1 MINRRL
7 ERVIKKAE
15 REVDIDPKEKHIIKR
30 NIEIEIKYIQQ
41 IIKENPEITEEEL
54 RIKVISQMFEEQRQ
68 FVESAHIS
76 GKYYQIEAI
85 SKLLKD
91 RTLLKELY
99 NKFKDNEEYMQVED
113 KYFKAIVYSSNHK
126 KSCEKALEEALR
138 LFWKFKGK
146 YIEVEREF
154 RKENKSNNKKKKTNK
169 ISSITRIVNA
179 ISMCG
184 DKPTIE
190 AISEILSGMKEISEE
205 ETKKNHIDAMEFI
218 GDKLKRYNLLERYK
232 KENDRNLG
240 TYELGEY
247 TYEVSTKKFTK
258 DEIGIEEFFSR
269 EFLETLELEELSA
282 LSTFW
287 QNRYA
292 KECKYM
298 GEALF
303 AIDTL
308 DLWGKIIQGKKIEIN
323 DKQVGL
329 IYSKKK
335 CLEEVSTMLLRS
347 IGQNH
352 KITSQEDKERGYCIA
367 TGEKEMESILK
378 QESQNYKR
386 IFDSRLRKIPNDL
399 ASDLGLYKS
408 ILNYTDNIYYIR
420 NSNLCSMIRN
430 LIDTKKSL
438 NWGIIED
445 ENDTIESDNYILIGI
460 DFEGLNM
467 PIRLHIKREL
477 LKDVLRTYNGETRI
491 PIYEGASDFV
501 KMNEV
506 LPTNILMPLQRRQK
520 QVLNI
525 KNLEINEQSN
535 NRPLVNHLRFLK
547 DSSKYPEHL
556 KIFDFKLKKKV
567 RPPRKYKDLV
577 TGEYFEKTKA
587 GYVHIDNMGEKCDG
601 YGR

>member
-15 REVDIDPKEKHIIKR
+15 REVYIDPKEKYIIKR

-91 RTLLKELY
+91 RNYLKELY

-154 RKENKSNNKKKKTNK
+154 QKESKSNNKKRKTNK
-169 ISSITRIVNA
+169 IRPVTKIVNA
-179 ISMCG
+179 ISVCG

-190 AISEILSGMKEISEE
+190 AISDILSGVKEISEE
-205 ETKKNHIDAMEFI
+205 ETKENHIKAMEFI
-218 GDKLKRYNLLERYK
+218 CDKFKRYNLLERYK

-258 DEIGIEEFFSR
+258 DEIGIEELFSR
-269 EFLETLELEELSA
+269 EFLETLDLEELSA

-287 QNRYA
+287 QNRYS

-308 DLWGKIIQGKKIEIN
+308 DLWQKIIQGKKIEIN
-323 DKQVGL
+323 DKQVNL

-335 CLEEVSTMLLRS
+335 CLEEVSTMLLKS
-347 IGQNH
+347 IGENN
-352 KITSQEDKERGYCIA
+352 KITNQEDRERGYCIA
-367 TGEKEMESILK
+367 TGEKEMDSVLK
-378 QESQNYKR
+378 QEAKNYKR
-386 IFDSRLRKIPNDL
+386 IFDSRLGNIPNDL

-430 LIDTKKSL
+430 LIDSKKSS
-438 NWGIIED
+438 NWGIIET
-445 ENDTIESDNYILIGI
+445 ENDSVESDKYILIGI
-460 DFEGLNM
+460 DFEGFNM

-477 LKDVLRTYNGETRI
+477 LRDVLKTYNGETKI
-491 PIYEGASDFV
+491 PVYEGADDFV
-501 KMNEV
+501 KWNEL

-520 QVLNI
+520 QVINR
-525 KNLEINEQSN
+525 KNQEVNEQSN

-556 KIFDFKLKKKV
+556 KVYDFKLKKRV
-567 RPPRKYKDLV
+567 RPPRRYKDIE
-577 TGEYFEKTKA
+577 TDEYFEKTKE
-587 GYVHIDNMGEKCDG
+587 GDSVIKDIGEKSDE